1 MEQRHRTR
9 QTVSLLLT
17 EPAAFRQINC
27 RFGLH
32 VQAVLRGNKAR
43 RSLFEA
49 HVLAP
54 ILAAGLRGKAAL
66 QQAR

>member
-9 QTVSLLLT
+9 ETARLLLT
-17 EPAAFRQINC
+17 EPALSQIKC
-27 RFGLH
+27 RFEWC

-43 RSLFEA
+43 HSLFEA
-49 HVLAP
+49 RVLAP